1 RALSDIVRI
10 NNADFA
16 DKLNKILNG
25 FFVVDN
31 LDAALASKINPEIQ
45 FKGLVAKDG
54 RFIVKKVGN
63 SVVIGQRNEEAS
75 EAEGIVQR
83 NNLIQEMGITLEAK
97 QIELNELEIA
107 VAAKEEALSAKREEL
122 DEALKK
128 FNDVNSLF
136 AATKAALESKEANQ
150 NSNSSRLTILQ
161 NRKSETSR
169 LRLDLLESDES
180 LLNRKDTLQEKVT
193 ELASEVSDLEDRYQ
207 ELKMS
212 FEGERDEMMS
222 LKVKAQSYQQQLK
235 SLHSQIE
242 DVQSQIDRYT
252 EKKETNLE
260 LLSQYEE
267 EIENAQ
273 TEVIEVEASNREQA
287 EVLADKE
294 NFLNLL
300 KEQIA
305 QVLLSMQEKE
315 TELKDINSRI
325 NKIEKEN
332 VELEMK
338 VTNIIQEEEL
348 LVKDIFERY
357 KIDLRSTLMKYLELT
372 NDRIEGLKD
381 LSSMFFMETEDG
393 QKEIEAVEYEF
404 EKRFPG
410 QIK

>member
-1 RALSDIVRI
+1 
-10 NNADFA
+10 
-16 DKLNKILNG
+16 
-25 FFVVDN
+25 
-31 LDAALASKINPEIQ
+31 
-45 FKGLVAKDG
+45 
-54 RFIVKKVGN
+54 
-63 SVVIGQRNEEAS
+63 
-75 EAEGIVQR
+75 
-83 NNLIQEMGITLEAK
+83 
-97 QIELNELEIA
+97 
-107 VAAKEEALSAKREEL
+107 
-122 DEALKK
+122 
-128 FNDVNSLF
+128 
-136 AATKAALESKEANQ
+136 
-150 NSNSSRLTILQ
+150 
-161 NRKSETSR
+161 
-169 LRLDLLESDES
+169 
-180 LLNRKDTLQEKVT
+180 
-193 ELASEVSDLEDRYQ
+193 
-207 ELKMS
+207 
-212 FEGERDEMMS
+212 
-222 LKVKAQSYQQQLK
+222 
-235 SLHSQIE
+235 
-242 DVQSQIDRYT
+242 SQIDRYT

-410 QIK
+410 QIKETKEKLKEYKSDFNRLGEI